1 MSPTRKSRR
10 PTDYQAYYMAAC
22 VAGLALGY
30 YMLDH
35 VATWE
40 EPPLGNTFHIVA
52 GCVLMAGS
60 ALLLIKLVR
69 QRYFPKKKKKRDRP
83 IFLDDLQQQK
93 KDDTPKV
100 P

>member
-1 MSPTRKSRR
+1 MGSPRKSRR
-10 PTDYQAYYMAAC
+10 PTDYQAYYILAC
-22 VAGLALGY
+22 VAVLALGY

-35 VATWE
+35 VAAWE
-40 EPPLGNTFHIVA
+40 EPPLGNTFHIVV

-60 ALLLIKLVR
+60 SLLLIKLIR

-83 IFLDDLQQQK
+83 IFLDELQHK
-93 KDDTPKV
+93 KDDAPNV